1 MIMDNAKFVYV
12 FSVQDKELL
21 LSLGYHLIKSD
32 DRLDI
37 YVFDNSG
44 VVCFSDSDIEC
55 VLTNTL
61 TF

>member
-1 MIMDNAKFVYV
+1 MDNAKFIYV

-21 LSLGYHLIKSD
+21 QTLGYHLIKSD
-32 DRLDI
+32 ERLDI
-37 YVFDNSG
+37 YVFGNTG
-44 VVCFSDSDIEC
+44 TLRFSDSDIEC